1 MDDMIIME
9 AKRFETTIHE
19 TSLVVST
26 ISNKDLE
33 LTVKKAK
40 NILDASFLRKC
51 SETGLEWFHKGT
63 SINAAFNK
71 KIDDYELIK
80 ELEVKFLR
88 AIDKK

>member
-1 MDDMIIME
+1 MDDMIILG
-9 AKRFETTIHE
+9 AKRFETTIYE

-26 ISNKDLE
+26 ISNKDWE
-33 LTVKKAK
+33 LTKKENN

-51 SETGLEWFHKGT
+51 SDVGLEWFHKGT
-63 SINAAFNK
+63 TIDPAFNK